1 MFEQAGR
8 SRAYRRRQKYLKDK
22 RRKQI
27 SQYPGYGRNFWYDDG
42 YTNHIK
48 WTDFQEIKKYAKKC
62 GTRAW
67 RRSDDEAMKGSRY
80 KRYFDVCYAIW

>member
-22 RRKQI
+22 RRKEI
-27 SQYPGYGRNFWYDDG
+27 SKYHRYGINFWFNDQC
-42 YTNHIK
+42 TNHIK
-48 WTDFQEIKKYAKKC
+48 WIDYQERKKYAKRC

-67 RRSDDEAMKGSRY
+67 RRSNDEAMKGSRY
-80 KRYFDVCYAIW
+80 KRCFDA